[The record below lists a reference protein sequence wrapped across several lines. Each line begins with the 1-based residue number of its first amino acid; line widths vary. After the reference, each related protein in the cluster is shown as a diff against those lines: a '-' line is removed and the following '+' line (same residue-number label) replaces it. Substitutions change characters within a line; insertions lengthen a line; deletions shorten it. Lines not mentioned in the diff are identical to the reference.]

1 MKTIN
6 LDESNPTLNEIIN
19 MANTDVVLL
28 RNSLGKMFVVSAIDE
43 FDVEVE
49 ILKKNEEFMAFL
61 RDLSQEKSS
70 TSLKELREDLGL

>member
-6 LDESNPTLNEIIN
+6 LDESNPTLNEVISL
-19 MANTDVVLL
+19 ANTDVVLL
-28 RNSLGKMFVVSAIDE
+28 RNSLGKMFVVSAVDE

-49 ILKKNEEFMAFL
+49 ILKKHEEFMTFL
-61 RDLSQEKSS
+61 RALSQEKPS

>member
-19 MANTDVVLL
+19 LANTDVVLL
-28 RNSLGKMFVVSAIDE
+28 RNSLGKMFVVSAVDE

-61 RDLSQEKSS
+61 RDLSQEESS